1 MSDKTY
7 TAEEL
12 RSNKTEAMA
21 LAYSGETV
29 KITNVRFP
37 GGHFELRFVKPDQI
51 ESGESSE
58 LDWRPMETAPKD
70 GRVIEILFQMKPFED
85 AIYRCKFAKVGTPGC
100 YFYGWVRIKD
110 GEWINQDYAKVWR
123 PFSEAPKCK

>member
-12 RSNKTEAMA
+12 RSNKTQVMT

-37 GGHFELRFVKPDQI
+37 GGHFELRFVKQDQEQPEKRDQI
-51 ESGESSE
+51 QE
-58 LDWRPMETAPKD
+58 LSMEEKRNPPKLLK
-70 GRVIEILFQMKPFED
+70 RF
-85 AIYRCKFAKVGTPGC
+85 T
-100 YFYGWVRIKD
+100 
-110 GEWINQDYAKVWR
+110 
-123 PFSEAPKCK
+123 

>member
-12 RSNKTEAMA
+12 RSNKTQAMA

-37 GGHFELRFVKPDQI
+37 GGHFEIRFVKPEPI
-51 ESGESSE
+51 EKPEE
-58 LDWRPMETAPKD
+58 KD
-70 GRVIEILFQMKPFED
+70 
-85 AIYRCKFAKVGTPGC
+85 
-100 YFYGWVRIKD
+100 
-110 GEWINQDYAKVWR
+110 
-123 PFSEAPKCK
+123 

>member
-12 RSNKTEAMA
+12 RSNKTQAMA

-37 GGHFELRFVKPDQI
+37 GGHFELRFVKPEPI
-51 ESGESSE
+51 EKPEE
-58 LDWRPMETAPKD
+58 KD
-70 GRVIEILFQMKPFED
+70 
-85 AIYRCKFAKVGTPGC
+85 
-100 YFYGWVRIKD
+100 
-110 GEWINQDYAKVWR
+110 
-123 PFSEAPKCK
+123 

>member
-12 RSNKTEAMA
+12 RSNKTRAMA

-37 GGHFELRFVKPDQI
+37 GGHFELRFVKPEQNVFTVFHSDN
-51 ESGESSE
+51 
-58 LDWRPMETAPKD
+58 P
-70 GRVIEILFQMKPFED
+70 EI
-85 AIYRCKFAKVGTPGC
+85 KV
-100 YFYGWVRIKD
+100 
-110 GEWINQDYAKVWR
+110 
-123 PFSEAPKCK
+123 